1 MNRIKVKF
9 DKELKMISVYNNG
22 KGIPIEIHKISNV
35 YVPEML
41 FGQLMTSSNYNSRK
55 KFRGI
60 GAKITNLF
68 STQFTVET
76 TDTTQKKRYIQ
87 TFRNNMTQTGNP
99 EITDYNN
106 KEEYTKVSFIP
117 DLERFGMTELTDD
130 AIALLSKR
138 VYDMAGTVKDED
150 DIKFFINDNCIQTK
164 DILNIEKLD
173 DAVNAGTRHA
183 PNCTLVLTEGDSA
196 KALALSGFDIVGRD
210 NWGVYPL
217 KGKLLNVRNASQKQI
232 EENKEVQEL
241 KQILGLQHDKQYNSI
256 NDLRY
261 GKLMI
266 MTDQDL
272 DGSHIKGLIINFF
285 DHFYPSLLKQ
295 PGFLQEFITPI
306 VKCTKN
312 DNTLSFFTLTEYEA
326 WKRQNG
332 DGKGWKIKYYK
343 GLGTSTSDEAK
354 EYFSD
359 LNKHIKK
366 FKPMDEE
373 DHRLIDMA
381 FAKKNAGER
390 KIWIRDIQEGT
401 YIDYNHNEITIK
413 DFINKELSLFSLSD
427 NVRSIPSVI
436 DGLKPGQ
443 RKVLFGC
450 IKKGLMKGQLKVSQ
464 LSGYVS
470 EQSAYHHGEAS
481 LHSTIIGLAQDFV
494 GSNNINLLEP
504 IGQFGKRNDGG
515 KSAASARYI
524 NTRLSPFAR
533 LIYHPDDD
541 VLLFYLIEDGS
552 KIEPKWYVP
561 IIPMVLINGA
571 EGIGTGWSTS
581 IPNFNPIDIIQNL
594 RRKIKGEDMIPMHPW
609 YRGFYGE
616 IKQVGTN
623 NHKYIS
629 HGIIEK
635 KSDTKVLITELPLHK
650 WTDDYRSKVLNELRE
665 NGIIR
670 NITKNNCTNERVDLE
685 IELNPEKVKYVE
697 KKGFEKVFQLTSSL
711 VTSNMVCFNSNNKL
725 TKYDSPED
733 ILNEFYDIRLNL
745 YVERRVRSY
754 IIFFFFGI
762 YMHIFL
768 S

>member
-1 MNRIKVKF
+1 
-9 DKELKMISVYNNG
+9 
-22 KGIPIEIHKISNV
+22 
-35 YVPEML
+35 
-41 FGQLMTSSNYNSRK
+41 
-55 KFRGI
+55 
-60 GAKITNLF
+60 
-68 STQFTVET
+68 
-76 TDTTQKKRYIQ
+76 
-87 TFRNNMTQTGNP
+87 
-99 EITDYNN
+99 
-106 KEEYTKVSFIP
+106 
-117 DLERFGMTELTDD
+117 MTELTDD

-150 DIKFFINDNCIQTK
+150 DIKFFINDNCIQAK
-164 DILNIEKLD
+164 DILDIEKLD
-173 DAVNAGTRHA
+173 DAVNAGTRHS
-183 PNCTLVLTEGDSA
+183 PNCTLVITEGDSA
-196 KALALSGFDIVGRD
+196 KAFALAGFNNVEDRD

-450 IKKGLMKGQLKVSQ
+450 IKKGLTKGQLKVSQ
-464 LSGYVS
+464 LSGYIS

-515 KSAASARYI
+515 KSA
-524 NTRLSPFAR
+524 
-533 LIYHPDDD
+533 
-541 VLLFYLIEDGS
+541 
-552 KIEPKWYVP
+552 
-561 IIPMVLINGA
+561 
-571 EGIGTGWSTS
+571 EGIGTGWSTN
-581 IPNFNPIDIIQNL
+581 IPNFNPTDIIQNL

-670 NITKNNCTNERVDLE
+670 NITK
-685 IELNPEKVKYVE
+685 K
-697 KKGFEKVFQLTSSL
+697 
-711 VTSNMVCFNSNNKL
+711 
-725 TKYDSPED
+725 
-733 ILNEFYDIRLNL
+733 
-745 YVERRVRSY
+745 
-754 IIFFFFGI
+754 
-762 YMHIFL
+762 
-768 S
+768 